1 MALFFLVTG
10 KGTYEERSSD
20 PYAMWVVM
28 SNSAMFVS
36 CAFYSHLII
45 FADRLDDLSL
55 VIDLGFLFCSSSFS
69 ALYHFCDT
77 HMYTALDED
86 LDERV
91 HFKFCKKNDEEFIFP
106 PGDRY
111 DTLQHYDFGFAFF
124 LIPMSVLHMLDIKPA
139 ALKFALYWGFFQ
151 ITWHYMSS
159 DLRWTTG
166 QLSTFKFV
174 LAPIFLLLA
183 AKTCYEARRV
193 GGAREFARLVPL
205 PELALTFVLMSIGIG
220 CKVTTDEA
228 TRKSYSVR
236 KFQKRKGAAL
246 SALLGRAP
254 TTGCGDVRRRV
265 STTPLP
271 RSSRPPHPPP
281 PLRASAAH
289 GFWHFGAFL
298 GFGAL
303 RAFSRKHRGLVR
315 EKLDGARGSG
325 EWKARG
331 SGGGQAMQ
339 REASEDRV
347 NGML

>member
-10 KGTYEERSSD
+10 KATYEERSSD

-139 ALKFALYWGFFQ
+139 L
-151 ITWHYMSS
+151 
-159 DLRWTTG
+159 
-166 QLSTFKFV
+166 
-174 LAPIFLLLA
+174 
-183 AKTCYEARRV
+183 
-193 GGAREFARLVPL
+193 
-205 PELALTFVLMSIGIG
+205 
-220 CKVTTDEA
+220 
-228 TRKSYSVR
+228 
-236 KFQKRKGAAL
+236 
-246 SALLGRAP
+246 
-254 TTGCGDVRRRV
+254 
-265 STTPLP
+265 
-271 RSSRPPHPPP
+271 
-281 PLRASAAH
+281 
-289 GFWHFGAFL
+289 
-298 GFGAL
+298 
-303 RAFSRKHRGLVR
+303 
-315 EKLDGARGSG
+315 
-325 EWKARG
+325 
-331 SGGGQAMQ
+331 
-339 REASEDRV
+339 
-347 NGML
+347 